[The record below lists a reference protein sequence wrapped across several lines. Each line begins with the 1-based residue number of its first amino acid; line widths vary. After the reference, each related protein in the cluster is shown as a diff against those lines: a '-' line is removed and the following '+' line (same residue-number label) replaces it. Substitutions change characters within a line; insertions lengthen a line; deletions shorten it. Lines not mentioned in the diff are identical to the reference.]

1 MAAGNSSNSF
11 GNKRTWQ
18 DAPSEDSKHA
28 SPDTERQCPTAGCA
42 EASGFFGGCRQGGLR
57 LRGVCCSRCQEC
69 PALSP
74 TCNLECCAPPLPS
87 REPRAPLLRPGAL
100 RDLRLL
106 RQLPA
111 EVGLVKGFCFE
122 TVFCAAARSRSAAS
136 LPSPRPPTLFSAK
149 VLVSCSYLRPPP
161 GGSEAG
167 SRV

>member
-11 GNKRTWQ
+11 SNKRTWQ
-18 DAPSEDSKHA
+18 DAPNEDSN
-28 SPDTERQCPTAGCA
+28 Q
-42 EASGFFGGCRQGGLR
+42 GFLGGCRQGVLR

-69 PALSP
+69 PVLLPPPHPSR
-74 TCNLECCAPPLPS
+74 NLECVPSLPLP
-87 REPRAPLLRPGAL
+87 EPRASLLRPGAL

-122 TVFCAAARSRSAAS
+122 VVFCAAAWSRSAAS
-136 LPSPRPPTLFSAK
+136 VPSPRPPTLFSAK